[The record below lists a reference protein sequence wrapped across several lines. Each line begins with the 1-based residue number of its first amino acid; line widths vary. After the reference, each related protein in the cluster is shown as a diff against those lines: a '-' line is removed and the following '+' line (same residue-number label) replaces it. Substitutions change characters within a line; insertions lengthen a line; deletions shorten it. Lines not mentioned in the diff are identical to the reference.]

1 MTVRNVK
8 KNLAAQQDML
18 PGLGP
23 YNQTRRGLSV
33 TVDGPAKSYI
43 ELWKDYCGDAYVGTF
58 EDGFSA
64 VKGDIAVSLVLGKAY
79 VCNVASVV
87 VVANSSPTAA
97 WIELD
102 ASVPTLMAF
111 EALRRSYANVGY
123 TLVSGSFQAGC
134 ILTSATAVALDKVT
148 GKAFSGAGPFPQTV
162 PARTNPTIGGYTD
175 RSGELLREQLA
186 AVAGSKLVGLPHGN
200 VYDAIKYLAPEMF
213 WLAGDAD
220 DTNSWFRCIDY
231 ATLNGLNIEAHG
243 RYEVSDNLLIKQ
255 VANIPPV
262 SRDFTRITV
271 NINYMK
277 FTGYGACITN
287 RSPAVVLNIGELEGA
302 TPFTGPDQTIG
313 LQLMDTHLPLHR
325 IGYVHGFA
333 TNVKFQDAYGA
344 SVWLGE
350 CDDASRGVRGDNSN
364 ACRVFGSIGGRFSTA
379 AIDPTTCLVGFEWTS
394 TCAAN
399 EVFATVEYCRRDVGA
414 KAFIDVGA
422 SNKYYGYSESC
433 HTASSLDGKYCNY
446 DLFNGGDNVRSAAG
460 YYAGGVE
467 NHIKLLKASTSDGA
481 SVTPTNSSLTFKNLQ
496 PMQSS
501 TPQSSVSGPGFSET
515 LGAGKT
521 AQLIKNSNE
530 FTTASWD
537 GSYTGGFAGASVAF
551 GKYGAGET
559 SRYIYG
565 TQLTFAAAV
574 ANETQ
579 FYRVSQTLSGITFG
593 GHISLG
599 IALRCV
605 TGDVDIFV
613 KLQGITSGKVYSIE
627 HRLTAGSKVIEL
639 WHSCPSAYGATENY
653 VFEIQFRPWAASI
666 VQVYN
671 THACASPN
679 VRRAPASIAANV
691 TNFVQRVDEDKGINV
706 RHSVAPSAIIT
717 LPLSL
722 YQYDFDTYIMPN
734 LTGNIILAGD
744 GYDGQRV
751 TFVKPSGASANL
763 LSAKLINGASS
774 YPMTTAY
781 SAVTVMFSAEFDTWF
796 VVA

>member
-1 MTVRNVK
+1 M
-8 KNLAAQQDML
+8 
-18 PGLGP
+18 
-23 YNQTRRGLSV
+23 
-33 TVDGPAKSYI
+33 
-43 ELWKDYCGDAYVGTF
+43 
-58 EDGFSA
+58 
-64 VKGDIAVSLVLGKAY
+64 
-79 VCNVASVV
+79 
-87 VVANSSPTAA
+87 ANSLMQIVSDGSLSTIPLTIKFFEQSHIKVFVNNVELPDGAYTFA
-97 WIELD
+97 WSGTTTITITP
-102 ASVPTLMAF
+102 AV
-111 EALRRSYANVGY
+111 ALGAEVSIRRKTPANEV
-123 TLVSGSFQAGC
+123 LHDFQAG
-134 ILTSATAVALDKVT
+134 AVFSEVSVDENFRQELFLLQEASEQSFVTDLYADLDMHGSKVRNI
-148 GKAFSGAGPFPQTV
+148 GAGVLPSDAVNLAQAIQIAEGGGTSTLR
-162 PARTNPTIGGYTD
+162 ADLASANGTNLI
-175 RSGELLREQLA
+175 
-186 AVAGSKLVGLPHGN
+186 GLPQGKLS
-200 VYDAIKYLAPEMF
+200 DAIKYITPEMF

-220 DTNSWFRCIDY
+220 DTNSWLRCIDHQ
-231 ATLNGLNIEAHG
+231 TLNGLNIEAHG
-243 RYEVSDNLLIKQ
+243 RYTVSGNLLFKQ

-262 SRDFTRITV
+262 SRDYTRATV

-277 FTGYGACITN
+277 FTGSGACITN
-287 RSPAVVLNIGELEGA
+287 GSSAVVINIGELEGV

-313 LQLMDTHLPLHR
+313 IQLMGTHLPLHR

-414 KAFIDVGA
+414 RAFIDAGV

-433 HTASSLDGKYCNY
+433 HTASSIEGNY
-446 DLFNGGDNVRSAAG
+446 SEYDIFNGGDNVRSAAG
-460 YYAGGVE
+460 YYAGGIG
-467 NHIKLLKASTSDGA
+467 NHIKLLKANALSGVPA
-481 SVTPTNSSLTFKNLQ
+481 SPTNIGLTFKYLQ
-496 PMQSS
+496 PMQST
-501 TPQSSVSGPGFSET
+501 TPQSSVSGPGFAET
-515 LGAGKT
+515 LSVGKT
-521 AQLIKNSNE
+521 TQLVKNSNE
-530 FTTASWD
+530 FTTALWD
-537 GSYTGGFAGASVAF
+537 GSYAGGFAGASAAF

-579 FYRVSQTLSGITFG
+579 SYRIGQTLTGITFS

-605 TGDVDIFV
+605 SGDVDIFV

-639 WHSCPSAYGATENY
+639 WHSCPSASGSAENY
-653 VFEIQFRPWAASI
+653 VFEVQFRPWAASV

-679 VRRAPASIAANV
+679 VRRAPASIGGNV
-691 TNFVQRVDEDKGINV
+691 TNFVQQVAEDSGINV
-706 RHSVAPSAIIT
+706 RHSVAPATILT
-717 LPLSL
+717 PPVSL

-734 LTGNIILAGD
+734 LTGNITLAGD

-751 TFVKPSGASANL
+751 TFKKLGAAAANL
-763 LSAKLINGASS
+763 LCAKQIDGFSTF
-774 YPMTTAY
+774 PMTAAY
-781 SAVTVMFSAEFDTWF
+781 SAVTIMFSAELDTWLVLSKIKP
-796 VVA
+796 VVI